1 MDVALNIPSS
11 RSAARQRRNSFVVLI
26 VLSVIIG
33 TFLRISLLVIYPLI
47 TLFILGYYRFKI
59 TASFMFLL
67 GVAMISF
74 LLSLFEN
81 FFLKYKLLSLSY
93 MLPFLLLLFCDLS
106 GEKNGKFNYLSVFM
120 TCLTIVALV
129 NDITGVIQVLIRPYS
144 DDSFVGIYS
153 QYSLSINGLMI
164 LNSILFFYY
173 FVSFIS
179 HKKSLFLFAAGFF
192 LCCSFLGYY
201 GAGLVIFIVTFILAF
216 FKLRIVAILRTLTI
230 AVISLTIA
238 FLFMYI
244 VKPLAL
250 EYNIANIK
258 KLIVFDPVHGARK
271 VTSFYN
277 YGISY
282 PRNPRDFLFGS
293 GPGTFNSRSAFM
305 VGSPS
310 YFQLFPIIKDEQQPY
325 YFKNYAYTLW
335 NAGNTQ
341 KELYLDGF
349 RNQPFSSILAF
360 LGEYG
365 LIFTLVFFYLYYR
378 YYRRVANLYRS
389 QERSADLL
397 VYFRFFKFLIILL
410 PLLLLI
416 DNYYEYPEIMLLVI
430 VGIKFA
436 HVGIEQ
442 QKMSVA

>member
-1 MDVALNIPSS
+1 MDVALNIASS
-11 RSAARQRRNSFVVLI
+11 RSTVRKKRNSFVVLI
-26 VLSVIIG
+26 ALSLLVG
-33 TFLRISLLVIYPLI
+33 TFLRVSLLVIYPII
-47 TLFILGYYRFKI
+47 TLFILAFYRFRI
-59 TASFMFLL
+59 TSSFILLL
-67 GVAMISF
+67 GVSMVSL
-74 LLSLFEN
+74 LLSFFEN
-81 FFLKYKLLSLSY
+81 FFLKYKVLSLFY
-93 MLPFLLLLFCDLS
+93 MLPFLLLLFSDPS
-106 GEKNGKFNYLSVFM
+106 TEKNGKVNQLSVFI
-120 TCLTIVALV
+120 TSLTLVAMV
-129 NDITGVIQVLIRPYS
+129 NDIIGLIQVIVYPNS

-153 QYSLSINGLMI
+153 QYSLSINGLML

-173 FVSFIS
+173 FISFIAY
-179 HKKSLFLFAAGFF
+179 KKLIYLLPSAFF

-201 GAGLVIFIVTFILAF
+201 GAGLVIFLVALILAF
-216 FKLRIVAILRTLTI
+216 FKLRAVAIIRTVATGVI
-230 AVISLTIA
+230 ALVLA
-238 FLFMYI
+238 YMFMAV

-258 KLIVFDPVHGARK
+258 KLVSFDPVHGARK

-282 PRNPRDFLFGS
+282 PRNVRDFLFGS

-305 VGSPS
+305 VGSPD
-310 YFQLFPIIKDEQQPY
+310 YFQHMRIIKDDRQPY

-349 RNQPFSSILAF
+349 RNQPFSSVLAF

-365 LIFTLVFFYLYYR
+365 LIFTLAFFYLYYR
-378 YYRRVANLYRS
+378 YYRKVAFLYRS
-389 QERSADLL
+389 QQRTGESLS
-397 VYFRFFKFLIILL
+397 YFRFFKFLIILL

-416 DNYYEYPEIMLLVI
+416 DNYFEYPEIMLLVI

-436 HVGIEQ
+436 HAGIEQ
-442 QKMSVA
+442 QKQTYA

>member
-1 MDVALNIPSS
+1 
-11 RSAARQRRNSFVVLI
+11 
-26 VLSVIIG
+26 
-33 TFLRISLLVIYPLI
+33 
-47 TLFILGYYRFKI
+47 
-59 TASFMFLL
+59 
-67 GVAMISF
+67 
-74 LLSLFEN
+74 
-81 FFLKYKLLSLSY
+81 
-93 MLPFLLLLFCDLS
+93 
-106 GEKNGKFNYLSVFM
+106 
-120 TCLTIVALV
+120 
-129 NDITGVIQVLIRPYS
+129 
-144 DDSFVGIYS
+144 
-153 QYSLSINGLMI
+153 
-164 LNSILFFYY
+164 
-173 FVSFIS
+173 
-179 HKKSLFLFAAGFF
+179 
-192 LCCSFLGYY
+192 
-201 GAGLVIFIVTFILAF
+201 
-216 FKLRIVAILRTLTI
+216 
-230 AVISLTIA
+230 
-238 FLFMYI
+238 
-244 VKPLAL
+244 
-250 EYNIANIK
+250 
-258 KLIVFDPVHGARK
+258 
-271 VTSFYN
+271 
-277 YGISY
+277 
-282 PRNPRDFLFGS
+282 
-293 GPGTFNSRSAFM
+293 M